1 MNPFVWDLPL
11 TPDDPFGNPL
21 LVLLD
26 SIRVF
31 IAVLAGISLLMLIP
45 SLPMARN
52 LPTRYRLI
60 CLMLFS
66 IYMLTTEIQ
75 RIGFYANWRIMLA
88 VLCAAMTFVSVL
100 LFIRFEGDRRY
111 APKWARWFSDRMH
124 TSEQVMDRRDRE
136 ARADEE
142 DAEDEKHA

>member
-21 LVLLD
+21 LILLD
-26 SIRVF
+26 GIRVF
-31 IAVLAGISLLMLIP
+31 VAVLAGISLLMLIP

-60 CLMLFS
+60 CLILFS
-66 IYMLTTEIQ
+66 IYMITTEVQ

-88 VLCAAMTFVSVL
+88 VLCSAMTFISVL

-124 TSEQVMDRRDRE
+124 TAEQVTDRKDRE
-136 ARADEE
+136 TRADED
-142 DAEDEKHA
+142 DAEDEKRA